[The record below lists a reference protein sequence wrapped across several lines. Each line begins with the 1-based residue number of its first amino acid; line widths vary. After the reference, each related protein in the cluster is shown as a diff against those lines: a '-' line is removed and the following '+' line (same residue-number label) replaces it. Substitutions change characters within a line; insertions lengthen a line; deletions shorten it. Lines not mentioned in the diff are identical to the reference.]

1 MTNNKF
7 EAQVTL
13 IVPTQDGQAVEIN
26 FTKDDIREIPAPQPL
41 VEEIKNLCVPVATSK
56 DYNLLVL
63 DF

>member
-1 MTNNKF
+1 MINNKF

-26 FTKDDIREIPAPQPL
+26 FTKDDIKEIPASQPL
-41 VEEIKNLCVPVATSK
+41 VEEIKSLCTPVATSK